1 MNVNTGELRFMN
13 EQQFQDELKNEFGD
27 WKPINMDDATDKQ
40 KDEMQVSKHDNN
52 SKLGKFFA
60 GNRRQRRAQ
69 ERAYNKSRKI
79 QKTK

>member
-1 MNVNTGELRFMN
+1 MNTNTGEIRFMSQLSKDQIG
-13 EQQFQDELKNEFGD
+13 E
-27 WKPINMDDATDKQ
+27 WAPINIDDATDKQ
-40 KDEMQVSKHDNN
+40 KEEMQVSKHDNN
-52 SKLGKFFA
+52 SKLGKLFT